1 MQLLNKE
8 MSTVYTTAD
17 MLWFIILFIN
27 MTLYKKE
34 ASFNISSAILC
45 ILL

>member
-1 MQLLNKE
+1 MFKKE
-8 MSTVYTTAD
+8 MSTICTTAGHV
-17 MLWFIILFIN
+17 MVYYTFFN

-45 ILL
+45 TLL